1 MTNEWHPFPDRDAYR
16 DDSTDGST
24 DQPQLL
30 RPPSPHVSPPPAATT
45 HGEATRILPP
55 PTGAASAAP
64 ATRRRTG
71 VLPAAVLAGAL
82 VVGGAAGVGGAAAY
96 NAFQPDSSTSGS
108 PDLSASPRTNASSTN
123 NATSSGP
130 IEGVAS
136 KVLPSVVQINVTG
149 QNEAGSGSGIILTA
163 DGTILTN
170 NHVAAVAGDGGTIS
184 VSFNDGTT
192 AKATIVGTDPVTDL
206 AVMKAQGV
214 TGLTPAEIGRS
225 SDLKVGEGVVAIG
238 SPFGLGATV
247 TSGIVS
253 ALDRAVSVA
262 SSEGDQGSQQDP
274 FGLQQQPETQTPR
287 PTRPRPTPRSRP
299 TRRSTPATPAVR
311 S

>member
-1 MTNEWHPFPDRDAYR
+1 
-16 DDSTDGST
+16 
-24 DQPQLL
+24 
-30 RPPSPHVSPPPAATT
+30 
-45 HGEATRILPP
+45 P

-130 IEGVAS
+130 
-136 KVLPSVVQINVTG
+136 
-149 QNEAGSGSGIILTA
+149 NEAGSGSGVILTA

-170 NHVAAVAGDGGTIS
+170 SHVAAVAGDGGTIS

-192 AKATIVGTDPVTDL
+192 AKAKIVGTDPVTDL
-206 AVMKAQGV
+206 AVVKAQGV
-214 TGLTPAEIGRS
+214 T
-225 SDLKVGEGVVAIG
+225 
-238 SPFGLGATV
+238 
-247 TSGIVS
+247 
-253 ALDRAVSVA
+253 
-262 SSEGDQGSQQDP
+262 
-274 FGLQQQPETQTPR
+274 
-287 PTRPRPTPRSRP
+287 
-299 TRRSTPATPAVR
+299 
-311 S
+311 